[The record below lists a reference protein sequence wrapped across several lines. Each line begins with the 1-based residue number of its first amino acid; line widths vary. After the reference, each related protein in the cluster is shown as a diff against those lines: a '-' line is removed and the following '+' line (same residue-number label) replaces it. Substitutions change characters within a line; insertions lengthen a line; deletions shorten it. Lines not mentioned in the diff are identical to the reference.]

1 MIKRII
7 KILLSVILILILAII
22 YLSVFGIK
30 TDKFNNQIKKSIL
43 KIDNKINFSLNEVVY
58 LLNPYNFSINV
69 TTKNPQILIEDSK
82 LDIKSIKTNISLK
95 SLINGQFSIDD
106 LQISTREIEL
116 NDLILLARTV
126 HNTPQLFILNTI
138 IKNGSIAADINI
150 NFDSKGKIKENYL
163 IEGYI
168 KNTRLD
174 LLNEFNV
181 KDLNLSFNIA
191 KTEYSLSEIDAVFND
206 IKIQSPLIE
215 IKEKKDLYLINGTI
229 LNKDKKL
236 DSKDLKP
243 ILGNFLNN
251 VDIKNIE
258 FNSTNNFSFT
268 INRKLKFNDL
278 KIETVLDLNQITVT
292 EKRFN
297 LKPYLPNF
305 KEEIKFENHK
315 IKINYNK
322 DQLII
327 DGKGDIFFT
336 DKPEKLSYEI
346 IKKNNEF
353 LFNTKVNIKDNPLII
368 EFIEYE
374 KKEGLDSIISINGN
388 LKNNGSIRFKSISLQ
403 ENQNQILIKDMELS
417 KDFKIVDLGSINI
430 NYKNNKNFYN
440 KLNLKKN
447 NSNFILEGE
456 HFDATKLINNI
467 MDNDEDD
474 SSIFHKL
481 NTRIDIKINKTY
493 IDEINYLNN
502 LSGYL
507 NFKNN
512 KINNLKLDSIFPN
525 NKKINLTIDTNEAM
539 EKTTRLF
546 TDYPKPLIK
555 RYDFIKG
562 FEEGYLDFHSIKK
575 DNVSNSVLIIDNF
588 KVQEVPI
595 FAKILSLASLQGIA
609 DILTG
614 EGIRFTDLEMK
625 FSNQKGLTKIEEM
638 YAIGPAVSIL
648 IDGYIESKKLVSLSG
663 TLVPATTINR
673 SIASI
678 PLLGKILIGD
688 KTGEGVFGV
697 SFKIKGPPKDLS
709 TTVNPIKTLTPRFIT
724 RTLKKIKKN

>member
-7 KILLSVILILILAII
+7 KILSSVILILILAII

-30 TDKFNNQIKKSIL
+30 TDKFNNQITKSIL
-43 KIDNKINFSLNEVVY
+43 KIDNKINFALNEVVY

-95 SLINGQFSIDD
+95 SLINDQFSIDD

-116 NDLILLARTV
+116 IDLILLVRTV
-126 HNTPQLFILNTI
+126 QNTPQLFILNTI
-138 IKNGSIAADINI
+138 VKDGSIAADINI
-150 NFDSKGKIKENYL
+150 NFDNKGKIKENYQ

-168 KNTRLD
+168 KNTRFD
-174 LLNEFNV
+174 LLNEFSV
-181 KDLNLSFNIA
+181 KNLNLSFNIA
-191 KTEYSLSEIDAVFND
+191 KNEYSLSEIDALLND

-215 IKEKKDLYLINGTI
+215 IKERKGLYLINGTI

-243 ILGNFLNN
+243 ILGNFLND

-258 FNSTNNFSFT
+258 FSSTNNFSFT

-278 KIETVLDLNQITVT
+278 KIETILDLDQLIVT
-292 EKRFN
+292 EKRLN

-327 DGKGDIFFT
+327 DGNGDIFFT
-336 DKPEKLSYEI
+336 DKSEKLSYEI
-346 IKKNNEF
+346 TKKDNEF
-353 LFNTKVNIKDNPLII
+353 LFNTKVNIKENPLII
-368 EFIEYE
+368 EFIEYQ

-388 LKNNGSIRFKSISLQ
+388 LKNNGSIRLKSISLQ
-403 ENQNQILIKDMELS
+403 ENKNQILIKDMKLS

-481 NTRIDIKINKTY
+481 NTRIDIKINQTY

-546 TDYPKPLIK
+546 TDYPKPLMK
-555 RYDFIKG
+555 RYAFIKG
-562 FEEGYLDFHSIKK
+562 FEEGHLDFHSIKK
-575 DNVSNSVLIIDNF
+575 DNVSNSVLLIDNF
-588 KVQEVPI
+588 KIQEVPI
-595 FAKILSLASLQGIA
+595 FAKILSLASLQGMA

-625 FSNQKGLTKIEEM
+625 FSNQKGLTRIEEM
-638 YAIGPAVSIL
+638 YAIGPSVSIL

-709 TTVNPIKTLTPRFIT
+709 TTVNPIKTLTPRFII
-724 RTLKKIKKN
+724 RTLEKIKKN